1 MDEALIKTHLIISD
15 IHEEYDMRWCGKILN
30 TKPKFKNGKPIFIIV
45 GSEGRMEINTTD
57 MARLEKCAKLL
68 TRPRG
73 RAAITSDTARIFIQ
87 EEDGNEVL
95 LGILTHNHV
104 KTYQQMYDKVGYY

>member
-1 MDEALIKTHLIISD
+1 MEEISIKTHLIVTD
-15 IHEEYDMRWCGKILN
+15 VHEEYSINWCGKILD
-30 TKPKFKNGKPIFIIV
+30 TKPKFKNNKPVFIIV
-45 GSEGRMEINTTD
+45 SSEGRMEINTTD

-73 RAAITSDTARIFIQ
+73 RSAVTSDTARIFIQ

-95 LGILTHNHV
+95 LGVLTHNHV
-104 KTYQQMYDKVGYY
+104 KTYQQMCDKVGFY